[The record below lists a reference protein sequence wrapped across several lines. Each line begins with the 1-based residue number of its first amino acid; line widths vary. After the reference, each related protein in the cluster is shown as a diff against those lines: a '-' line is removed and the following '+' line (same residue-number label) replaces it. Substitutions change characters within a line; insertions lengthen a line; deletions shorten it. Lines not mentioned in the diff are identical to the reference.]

1 MLGNPLAKV
10 RMHDSE
16 RENVKNQCGKNG
28 FRDFATLQ
36 QSSMEGSTAASKLE
50 SKVELGNY
58 LQHGSCKVADAN
70 LAT

>member
-10 RMHDSE
+10 RMHDSKQ
-16 RENVKNQCGKNG
+16 ENDKNVGTKNG

-50 SKVELGNY
+50 SKVERGDY
-58 LQHGSCKVADAN
+58 VQQGSCKVADAN
-70 LAT
+70 LAS

>member
-10 RMHDSE
+10 CMHDTEQKS
-16 RENVKNQCGKNG
+16 VKNMGGKNG

-50 SKVELGNY
+50 SEVEHEDY
-58 LQHGSCKVADAN
+58 VQQGSCKVADAN